1 MDKELPKSKM
11 TVKPGKLF
19 VKLSKSQLPGQE
31 PFFRGTLP
39 NHPSLTLDDIAERAV
54 RNRSS
59 YSHGTLIASFNTM
72 LEEIYGAIEDGFN
85 VDFGLGRTELTV
97 GGRFKTEF

>member
-72 LEEIYGAIEDGFN
+72 LEEIMRKAFDE
-85 VDFGLGRTELTV
+85 VWATKEEC
-97 GGRFKTEF
+97 GGRN